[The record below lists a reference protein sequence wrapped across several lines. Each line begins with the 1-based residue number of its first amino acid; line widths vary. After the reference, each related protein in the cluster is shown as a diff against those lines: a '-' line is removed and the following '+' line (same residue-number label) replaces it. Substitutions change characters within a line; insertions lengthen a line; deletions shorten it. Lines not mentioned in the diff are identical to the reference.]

1 MDKTKIEWCDS
12 TWNPVTGCLHGC
24 DYCYAK
30 RIADRFKTHDVS
42 VGENVVAMELNNP
55 FEIENGKKQA
65 YPFGFTPTLHR
76 YRLSD
81 FKKKTGRTIFV
92 CSMADLFG
100 EWVPDEWIEEV
111 FAACKAAPQHRYL
124 FLTKN
129 PNRYADL
136 HFKGKLP
143 TGNNMWYGV
152 TPTETLSRSDYFYA
166 GAYHT
171 FASIEPIL
179 EECSEELEFMCDTF
193 AQWVIIGAETGRR
206 KGKVIPQ
213 KEWVINIIKTCIES
227 NTCFFMKDSLV
238 PIVGE
243 ENMFRMLPWDRT
255 TWEIGRQLKWLE
267 KWYENKE

>member
-12 TWNPVTGCLHGC
+12 TWNPVTSCLHGC

-55 FEIENGKKQA
+55 FEIESGKKQA

-129 PNRYADL
+129 PQRYINL
-136 HFKGKLP
+136 SEKGILP
-143 TGNNMWYGV
+143 EAHEQPNFWFGTSV
-152 TPTETLSRSDYFYA
+152 TDGTMLYFWSEV
-166 GAYHT
+166 HNT
-171 FASIEPIL
+171 FISAEPIL
-179 EECSEELEFMCDTF
+179 ASFGKASSNIKTD
-193 AQWVIIGAETGRR
+193 WVIIGAETGTRR
-206 KGKVIPQ
+206 DRVVPKY
-213 KEWVINIIKTCIES
+213 EWVINLRNECWQQGKS
-227 NTCFFMKDSLV
+227 VFMKDSLI

-243 ENMFRMLPWDRT
+243 ENMSRELPWDRKT
-255 TWEIGRQLKWLE
+255 YRR
-267 KWYENKE
+267 